1 MRKYL
6 KWGVAL
12 LCANLALVSC
22 DDDNDTL
29 KDERNQKPLLT
40 VTNVTTS
47 GVEGDEVTFTVTSDR
62 AISSPIDLKLE
73 LLDDQSTA
81 SFRDFVGPG
90 AETEIADGGF
100 GQGKIGYLFQFPAYA
115 TTATFTVML
124 EGDLL
129 LEGTENIVLNL
140 RSAGNGTGLIAP
152 GSETLTIAVSDLVS
166 NDIGISLAWA
176 GNSYDTFGTLVE
188 GDFVDYD
195 FDIYVFDA
203 ATFDEVSGYQG
214 ATSASPEMVTLANAD
229 LADGDYLIIAD
240 LYDVGATPAVPVAI
254 PASMTISKFGVWS
267 KTIDLDYMTDHATS
281 APGGLAGGEMVVA
294 VLTKTGTF
302 YTLSTEGGEILAS
315 GRMSQLSNL
324 VGKKRIK

>member
-22 DDDNDTL
+22 DDNEDTL
-29 KDERNQKPLLT
+29 SDVRGFKPTLT

-47 GVEGDEVTFTVTSDR
+47 GAEGDGVTFTITSDK
-62 AISSPIDLKLE
+62 AIAQPIDLKLE
-73 LLDDQSTA
+73 MLDDQSTA

-90 AETEIADGGF
+90 DETTIDDGGF

-115 TTATFTVML
+115 TTATFTVNL
-124 EGDLL
+124 ASDLL
-129 LEGTENIVLNL
+129 LEGTENLVLNL
-140 RSAGNGTGLIAP
+140 RSGGNGNGIVAA
-152 GSETLTIAVSDLVS
+152 GSETLTIAISDLVS
-166 NDIGISLAWA
+166 NDIGISLDWA

-203 ATFDEVSGYQG
+203 ATFDEVSAYQG

-240 LYDVGATPAVPVAI
+240 LYDVGDTPTVPVAI
-254 PASMTISKFGVWS
+254 PVSMTISKFGVWS
-267 KTIDLDYMTDHATS
+267 KTIALDYMTDHATS

-294 VLTKTGTF
+294 VLTKTGTT
-302 YTLSTEGGEILAS
+302 YTLSTEDGEILAS
-315 GRMSQLSNL
+315 GRISQLSNL